1 MKGLAKTRDSNME
14 LLRIFAMFLVMI
26 FHIDFMSIDGIDPI
40 NPALHPINSFIRI
53 FLSLASF
60 TCVNIFVL
68 LSGWY
73 GIHLKS
79 TKLKSF
85 LFQVFFFSILSY
97 GCFVLY
103 GKENMQQK
111 FYIFFFDAYWFIPI
125 YISLCLISPILNLY
139 VDNCSQKNL
148 KTTILL
154 LLFIQCC
161 YGWISPQE
169 RGWNEGC
176 SPISFIN
183 LYLIARYARLYP
195 FLYTSFRKEIDMFL
209 FFAISFIAS
218 IIVFIGEKYNIELVK
233 NTMFKFTSP
242 FTIIAALYFVLFFS
256 KIKIYSKWINWI
268 ASSCFAVFLVHCFP
282 LFNQYIYHN
291 VIGYLYLNY
300 NGFPLIIYILSFIIV
315 LYAISIFI
323 DKIRIY
329 IYKRIIKKNG

>member
-1 MKGLAKTRDSNME
+1 M
-14 LLRIFAMFLVMI
+14 
-26 FHIDFMSIDGIDPI
+26 
-40 NPALHPINSFIRI
+40 
-53 FLSLASF
+53 
-60 TCVNIFVL
+60 
-68 LSGWY
+68 SGWY

-103 GKENMQQK
+103 GKENIK
-111 FYIFFFDAYWFIPI
+111 LLLHIFFFDAYWFIPI

-183 LYLIARYARLYP
+183 LSFDSTICEAIP
-195 FLYTSFRKEIDMFL
+195 FFIH
-209 FFAISFIAS
+209 FF
-218 IIVFIGEKYNIELVK
+218 
-233 NTMFKFTSP
+233 P
-242 FTIIAALYFVLFFS
+242 
-256 KIKIYSKWINWI
+256 
-268 ASSCFAVFLVHCFP
+268 
-282 LFNQYIYHN
+282 
-291 VIGYLYLNY
+291 
-300 NGFPLIIYILSFIIV
+300 
-315 LYAISIFI
+315 
-323 DKIRIY
+323 
-329 IYKRIIKKNG
+329 KRN

>member
-103 GKENMQQK
+103 GKENIK
-111 FYIFFFDAYWFIPI
+111 LLLHIFFFDAYWFIPI

-139 VDNCSQKNL
+139 VDNCS
-148 KTTILL
+148 
-154 LLFIQCC
+154 
-161 YGWISPQE
+161 
-169 RGWNEGC
+169 
-176 SPISFIN
+176 
-183 LYLIARYARLYP
+183 
-195 FLYTSFRKEIDMFL
+195 
-209 FFAISFIAS
+209 
-218 IIVFIGEKYNIELVK
+218 
-233 NTMFKFTSP
+233 
-242 FTIIAALYFVLFFS
+242 
-256 KIKIYSKWINWI
+256 
-268 ASSCFAVFLVHCFP
+268 
-282 LFNQYIYHN
+282 
-291 VIGYLYLNY
+291 
-300 NGFPLIIYILSFIIV
+300 
-315 LYAISIFI
+315 
-323 DKIRIY
+323 
-329 IYKRIIKKNG
+329 